1 MHTAGLLQCVGDF
14 FFPPVC
20 VGCGKIGKFICAK
33 CTQNLPLLLPPLCEK
48 CGKPE
53 STGLLCPACWGWNSD
68 IDGIRAPYRFDG
80 VIRDA
85 IYEFKYRNIRAIA
98 GFLASLLASYLMN
111 NSLPG
116 DVLVSVPL
124 SQQRLRKRGYNQSNI
139 LAKELSKLILLPT
152 VNDCLIRTKDN
163 PPQARTAS
171 VNERHKN
178 VSGAFTCQDDRLA
191 GKRVLLLDD
200 VCTTGATLDACA
212 SALKKS
218 NVISVWGITLARET

>member
-1 MHTAGLLQCVGDF
+1 MQTAELFRWIGDF

-20 VGCGKIGKFICAK
+20 VGCGKIGKFICAQ
-33 CTQNLPLLLPPLCEK
+33 CSQNLPLILPPFCEK

-53 STGLLCPACWGWNSD
+53 PTGLLCPTCWGWKAN

-85 IYEFKYRNIRAIA
+85 IHEFKYRNVRAIA
-98 GFLASLLASYLMN
+98 GFLAHLMATYLKGHP
-111 NSLPG
+111 LPG

-139 LAKELSKLILLPT
+139 LTKELSKLIMLP
-152 VNDCLIRTKDN
+152 VVDGCLIRIKDN
-163 PPQARTAS
+163 PPQARAADA
-171 VNERHKN
+171 NERHRN
-178 VSGAFTCQDDRLA
+178 VSGAFTCTDDRLS

-212 SALKKS
+212 LALKNS
-218 NVISVWGITLARET
+218 NAISVWGITLARET